1 MNQEI
6 RPEDLIVTE
15 QDGTR
20 RINHDVI
27 ESYGLFNLPKAT
39 MRQALMVYYDNA
51 SRQGRGAAQTVR
63 TFITLASAITLHGVT
78 PGEPLGGQQRGQ
90 RFAEKNRAA
99 LLCDPPHFP
108 RPSASVFQSVRR
120 IRSMDTAW
128 RPSVVM
134 RTAWSWA
141 SPVAT
146 S

>member
-51 SRQGRGAAQTVR
+51 SRQGRGPAQTVR
-63 TFITLASAITLHGVT
+63 TFITLASAITRFPPPGGHQLH
-78 PGEPLGGQQRGQ
+78 
-90 RFAEKNRAA
+90 
-99 LLCDPPHFP
+99 P
-108 RPSASVFQSVRR
+108 RHRLPQEHADAQAV
-120 IRSMDTAW
+120 
-128 RPSVVM
+128 
-134 RTAWSWA
+134 
-141 SPVAT
+141 
-146 S
+146 